1 MIKRI
6 LVGLGDVEHALSA
19 TSQAIELAR
28 ALDAELTG
36 VTLFDA
42 DRLDDKGAVPIGAGA
57 AAKELSDARLDS
69 AAAVVDAATALFR
82 ERCREAHVR
91 FDLIQETGDPLSS
104 LAAHAR
110 YYDLIV
116 CGLRGL
122 FEHGVIE
129 EPDDEFAK
137 LVQEGVR
144 PLLVVGREHR
154 PIRRVLIAY
163 SGSMESAKTMK
174 RFVQAR
180 IYRDAELRI
189 VTFHNDPL
197 IGQERLEPAAQYCR
211 AHGLAPDVECV
222 AAPPHDRLL
231 AYADHWQADLL
242 VLGNSAKSL
251 LLRKILG
258 ETALHVMRNANRPLF
273 LAQ

>member
-6 LVGLGDVEHALSA
+6 LVGLGDVEHSLSA
-19 TSQAIELAR
+19 AEYGIDLAR
-28 ALDAELTG
+28 KFHAEVTG
-36 VTLFDA
+36 MTLFDA
-42 DRLDDKGAVPIGAGA
+42 DRLDDKGSVPIGAGA
-57 AAKELSDARLDS
+57 AAKELSDARIES
-69 AAAVVDAATALFR
+69 AAAIIDAATAMFR
-82 ERCREAHVR
+82 GRCLEAKAP
-91 FDLIQETGDPLSS
+91 FDLLQETGDPLSS
-104 LAAHAR
+104 FASEAR
-110 YYDLIV
+110 YHDLIV

-129 EPDDEFAK
+129 EPEDEFAK

-174 RFVQAR
+174 RFVQFGMFPS
-180 IYRDAELRI
+180 AELRI
-189 VTFHNDPL
+189 VTFHNDPR
-197 IGQERLEPAAQYCR
+197 IGQERLEPAARYCR
-211 AHGLAPDVECV
+211 AHGLNPETECL
-222 AAPPHDRLL
+222 AAPPHDELL
-231 AYADHWQADLL
+231 PYANRWQADLI
-242 VLGNSAKSL
+242 VMGNSAKNL

-258 ETALHVMRNANRPLF
+258 ETALHVMRHADRPLF